1 MYKPGI
7 TSSSSPSVSLQTAS
21 LPISASLSY
30 SPPVPSSSRGSSCPS
45 SLTSAPEPPQS
56 LPLHS
61 HIVGHYRLVTPYRL
75 LLLPGNLL
83 LIEDFPSPLHHLFSF
98 RFAITE
104 YEDRRLLRSHV
115 SLLLA
120 VYPFSVCRSLDRAHL
135 LPLQRLDQFIQ
146 RPKIVRSF
154 FSISLLRTMSSS
166 SAMFFSSIALSCCLP
181 RLTISS
187 LPRSIFTSNSEIFF
201 SHCHSVLV
209 KTLADSEPSPILQ
222 QSFDSLR
229 PSASVPIASKS
240 NSIEDI
246 KTSIAVRIIDV
257 RTMPLYSTQ
266 SPLYSTQ
273 SMVATSSDTSATT
286 HTENAKL
293 ES

>member
-1 MYKPGI
+1 MTIHRKHANYPSIRFISVMASIHSPHTGSNESLRRTTC
-7 TSSSSPSVSLQTAS
+7 TSRVSPAHHLLLYRSKQLLFQF
-21 LPISASLSY
+21 LHRLFMD

-56 LPLHS
+56 LPLHA
-61 HIVGHYRLVTPYRL
+61 HIAGHYRLVTPYRL

-98 RFAITE
+98 RFAISE

-120 VYPFSVCRSLDRAHL
+120 VHPFSVCRSLDRAHL

-166 SAMFFSSIALSCCLP
+166 SAIFFSSIALSCCLP
-181 RLTISS
+181 RLKISS
-187 LPRSIFTSNSEIFF
+187 LPRVIFASNSEPFF
-201 SHCHSVLV
+201 SHCSC
-209 KTLADSEPSPILQ
+209 
-222 QSFDSLR
+222 
-229 PSASVPIASKS
+229 AS
-240 NSIEDI
+240 
-246 KTSIAVRIIDV
+246 TS
-257 RTMPLYSTQ
+257 
-266 SPLYSTQ
+266 
-273 SMVATSSDTSATT
+273 
-286 HTENAKL
+286 
-293 ES
+293 

>member
-1 MYKPGI
+1 MGFCFAGNQVLVDNSRI
-7 TSSSSPSVSLQTAS
+7 SLQN
-21 LPISASLSY
+21 LC
-30 SPPVPSSSRGSSCPS
+30 SSR
-45 SLTSAPEPPQS
+45 
-56 LPLHS
+56 
-61 HIVGHYRLVTPYRL
+61 
-75 LLLPGNLL
+75 
-83 LIEDFPSPLHHLFSF
+83 
-98 RFAITE
+98 ITIPE
-104 YEDRRLLRSHV
+104 YEDRFLRSH
-115 SLLLA
+115 LNHLLA
-120 VYPFSVCRSLDRAHL
+120 KQRSSVYRLLDRAHL

-266 SPLYSTQ
+266 S
-273 SMVATSSDTSATT
+273 MVATSSDTSATT

>member
-1 MYKPGI
+1 MYRPGT
-7 TSSSSPSVSLQTAS
+7 TSSPSPSVSHQAAS
-21 LPISASLSY
+21 LPISASLAY
-30 SPPVPSSSRGSSCPS
+30 GFSSCPFFISRIKLSFIVNFRSRTASVS
-45 SLTSAPEPPQS
+45 SSTLTSLA
-56 LPLHS
+56 
-61 HIVGHYRLVTPYRL
+61 GHYRLVTPYRL

-104 YEDRRLLRSHV
+104 YEDRRLLRSHF

-146 RPKIVRSF
+146 RPKTVRSF

-187 LPRSIFTSNSEIFF
+187 LPRSIFASNSEPFF
-201 SHCHSVLV
+201 SHCSC
-209 KTLADSEPSPILQ
+209 A
-222 QSFDSLR
+222 
-229 PSASVPIASKS
+229 
-240 NSIEDI
+240 N
-246 KTSIAVRIIDV
+246 TS
-257 RTMPLYSTQ
+257 
-266 SPLYSTQ
+266 
-273 SMVATSSDTSATT
+273 
-286 HTENAKL
+286 
-293 ES
+293 